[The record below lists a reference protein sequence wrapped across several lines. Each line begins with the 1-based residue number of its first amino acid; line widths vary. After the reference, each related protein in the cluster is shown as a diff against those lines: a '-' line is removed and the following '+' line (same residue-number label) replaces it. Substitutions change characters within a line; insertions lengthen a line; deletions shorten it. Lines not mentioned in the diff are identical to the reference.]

1 MAVAQ
6 STAIKGIDVAVYL
19 VKDVDRAKKF
29 WQDTMGC
36 KMTQEY
42 GPVGGEFTFEDGTT
56 FGIYKPDDQEWR
68 RGGGI
73 IFRVDDL
80 EAAVAHYK
88 SRGVKFDDDGKI
100 EDTPVCQMAFAEDS
114 EGNYFILH
122 KRKSET

>member
-6 STAIKGIDVAVYL
+6 STAIQGIDVAAYL

-36 KMTQEY
+36 KMTMDY
-42 GPVGGEFTFEDGTT
+42 GPFGGEFTFGDDTT
-56 FGIYKPDDQEWR
+56 FAIYKPDDQEWR

-73 IFRVDDL
+73 MFRVDDL
-80 EAAVAHYK
+80 KAAVDLYK

-100 EDTPVCQMAFAEDS
+100 EDSPVCHMAFGEDS

-122 KRKSET
+122 KRKE